1 MIHSTGVI
9 ILRSVQG
16 FMYALG
22 YLDILQT
29 RVLPW
34 LDQTG
39 EKDQLI
45 VVQDNARY
53 HTTPDIFQFCN
64 QNGINVLQWPPC
76 SPDLNVIENFW
87 ALLKRYI
94 RKRRPRNIE
103 QLMDFMNHFRLL
115 PSTRALCANLYRSF
129 PDRCDEVMDNLG
141 YRTKY

>member
-1 MIHSTGVI
+1 MN
-9 ILRSVQG
+9 
-16 FMYALG
+16 ALG
-22 YLDILQT
+22 YMDILQT

-39 EKDQLI
+39 EKDRLI

-64 QNGINVLQWPPC
+64 ENGINVLQWPPY

-103 QLMDFMNHFRLL
+103 QLMDFMNDFQLLATFYKSAVRKSVSFVPWPVWRSDGQPRL
-115 PSTRALCANLYRSF
+115 
-129 PDRCDEVMDNLG
+129 
-141 YRTKY
+141 